1 MKSAYVLPFAIIS
14 GIVSYFIYVSI
25 PALNNTHQTVSHIIS
40 YLQPTLLF
48 IMLFASFCKVAP
60 HELRPRRWMLK
71 LLGVQVFS
79 FVILG
84 SILICFPNISGK
96 IIIESGMIC
105 MICPTATAA
114 AVVTAKL
121 HGNASTV
128 VSYTCII
135 NLSAAIIIPCIISF
149 MDIGSSEHDFTTSFL
164 LILGKV
170 FPLLILPLLLAWFV
184 RYLTPG
190 IHKKILSYPNLAFN
204 LWTVALT
211 LAIAVSVKAFMH
223 SDETLT
229 NLFMIALVSLI
240 CCIIQFFI
248 GRRIGS
254 KHGEAVAG
262 AQGLGQKNTIFAIW
276 MAYTFL
282 DPVTALAGGF
292 YSIWHNVINSW
303 QLYHK

>member
-1 MKSAYVLPFAIIS
+1 MKSAYVLPFAIIT
-14 GIVSYFIYVSI
+14 GIVSYFIYVNIS
-25 PALNNTHQTVSHIIS
+25 ALDNTHRTVSHIIS

-60 HELRPRRWMLK
+60 HELRPHRWMLK
-71 LLGVQVFS
+71 MLGVQVFS
-79 FVILG
+79 FVLLG
-84 SILICFPNISGK
+84 LILIYYPNITGK

-114 AVVTAKL
+114 VVVTNKL

-149 MDIGSSEHDFTTSFL
+149 MDIGSPEHGFTTSFL

-184 RYLTPG
+184 RYMTPG

-204 LWTVALT
+204 LWTIALT
-211 LAIAVSVKAFMH
+211 LAIAVSVKAFVH
-223 SDETLT
+223 SGETLT

-240 CCIIQFFI
+240 CCIIQFYI
-248 GRRIGS
+248 GRQIGS
-254 KHGEAVAG
+254 KHGEPVAG

-303 QLYHK
+303 QLYRE